1 MVQVKIEYLFTYGNR
16 IMSNYTL
23 TRIQREYKE
32 LMITSSDYWTVR
44 PKHTDNM
51 YVWEANIHNLQDP
64 RHTGMNYSLEITLAE
79 NHPFQAPVVR
89 FIDKVRC
96 ENVYTDGTVCIDILQ
111 DKWSPAMTIS
121 RLMITLCSV
130 LTDPPVTGRPSKL
143 LPLPR
148 CSHSTHPMETRNR
161 SRRAMQA
168 QVMPQQTM

>member
-1 MVQVKIEYLFTYGNR
+1 MVQVKIEYCYLCILGILC
-16 IMSNYTL
+16 IMSNYAL

-64 RHTGMNYSLEITLAE
+64 RHAGMNYSLEITLAE
-79 NHPFQAPVVR
+79 NHPFEAPVVR

-130 LTDPPVTGRPSKL
+130 LTDPPVTGRPSKR
-143 LPLPR
+143 LPTYSNSR
-148 CSHSTHPMETRNR
+148 HPMETRYR
-161 SRRAMQA
+161 TRRPLEL
-168 QVMPQQTM
+168 MPQPTI

>member
-1 MVQVKIEYLFTYGNR
+1 MVQVKIEYCYLCILG
-16 IMSNYTL
+16 IMSNYAL

-64 RHTGMNYSLEITLAE
+64 RHAGMNYSLEITLAE

-111 DKWSPAMTIS
+111 DKWSPAITIS

-130 LTDPPVTGRPSKL
+130 LTDPPITGRPSKRL
-143 LPLPR
+143 SR
-148 CSHSTHPMETRNR
+148 CSHSTHPMETRYR
-161 SRRAMQA
+161 TRRPLEL
-168 QVMPQQTM
+168 MPQPTI

>member
-1 MVQVKIEYLFTYGNR
+1 
-16 IMSNYTL
+16 MSNYAL

-64 RHTGMNYSLEITLAE
+64 RHAGMNYSLEITLAE

-111 DKWSPAMTIS
+111 DKWSPAITIS

-130 LTDPPVTGRPSKL
+130 LTDPPVTGRPSKR
-143 LPLPR
+143 LPR
-148 CSHSTHPMETRNR
+148 CSHSRHPMETRYR
-161 SRRAMQA
+161 TRR
-168 QVMPQQTM
+168 PQPTI